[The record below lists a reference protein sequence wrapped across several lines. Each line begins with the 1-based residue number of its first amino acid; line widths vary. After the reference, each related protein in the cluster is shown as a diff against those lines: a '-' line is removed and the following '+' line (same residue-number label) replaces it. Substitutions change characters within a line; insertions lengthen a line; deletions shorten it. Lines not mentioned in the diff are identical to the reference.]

1 MKEKILPPAEKQKP
15 VVKPGKLFNRKFF
28 FLAVIFLLLSVI
40 SYLLFVIFRDLPSP
54 TKLAYTEIPQ
64 TTKILDR
71 NRNLLYEIYADQNR
85 TLVKLENV
93 PSFLRQATIAIED
106 KDFYKHKGINPI
118 GGILRAIK
126 ETVFRQKLQGGST
139 ITQQLVKTTLLSP
152 ERTLI
157 RKIKEMILSVW
168 TESLYTKDEIL
179 EMYLNEVP
187 YGGTSWGI
195 EAASKNY
202 FGKSVDKLSL
212 SEAALLAGLPAAPTL
227 YSPFGAHPELSLKRQ
242 EDVLIRMA
250 EDGYITE
257 EQKQTALVEK
267 LQFRAQRT
275 DIKAPHFVM
284 YVKERL
290 VEKYGLKLVEQGGLK
305 VTTTLDLPLQE
316 FAENTVASE
325 VAKLKNLNVGNAASL
340 VIRPPTGEIL
350 CMVGSKDYFATDS
363 GNFNVTTA
371 LRQPGSAIKPLNYAV
386 GIETRKVNPAT
397 LFLDTPTCFSV
408 PFQKPYCP
416 QNYDGKFHGPV
427 QLRFALGNSF
437 NIPAVKLMAV
447 NSVET
452 FIASASA
459 FGISSFKN
467 PSRYGLS
474 LTLGGGEVT
483 MLDMTTAFGVLA
495 NTGIKKD
502 LVSILKVEDQEGKIL
517 EEFKDPNF
525 IVNTNDSLPS
535 PSSLLINGP
544 KVISPESAFL
554 ISHILLDNN
563 ARSEMFGASSYLVV
577 PNHAVSVKTGTTD
590 DKRDNWTIG
599 YTPNFLTV
607 VWVGN
612 NDNSPMNPYL
622 TSGVTGA
629 APIWNKIMREVLK
642 NQTDLWPKQP
652 PDIVGTQICSLSG
665 KLPPNS
671 DPNTQDKGCA
681 TRFEYFIKGT
691 VPTETESLK
700 QTIAVDKTTQKMAAP
715 NQTDLPAGEAGNIE
729 MKEHQVVSD
738 MFGSYCLDCSHEGGD
753 PVTNIKL

>member
-427 QLRFALGNSF
+427 QIRFALGNSF

-665 KLPPNS
+665 KLPSNS